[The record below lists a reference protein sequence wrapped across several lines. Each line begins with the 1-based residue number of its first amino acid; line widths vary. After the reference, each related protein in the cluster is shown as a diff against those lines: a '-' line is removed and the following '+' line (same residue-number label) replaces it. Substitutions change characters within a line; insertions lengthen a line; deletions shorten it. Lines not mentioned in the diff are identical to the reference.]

1 MTPSY
6 KHITKD
12 ALLTDALATMDAY
25 NITTLAVTE
34 TEKNSEIIGIISI
47 HHIIDFQS

>member
-1 MTPSY
+1 V
-6 KHITKD
+6 
-12 ALLTDALATMDAY
+12 MDTY

-34 TEKNSEIIGIISI
+34 TEETSDIIGIISI